1 MSTQRIEKDFLGER
15 VLPAEA
21 YYGIQT
27 LRATEN
33 FPITGYTI
41 HSSLIKAMGIVKKA
55 AALSNMEVH
64 LLSKEIG
71 EAIVEAAQEVID
83 GKWDAEF
90 IVDPIQGGAGTSIN
104 MNANEVIANRALEIL
119 GKEKGDYH
127 TVSPN
132 SHVNMSQ
139 STNDAFP
146 TAIHI
151 AVLNLI
157 DELLVTMDYMQSVFH
172 QKAEQFAHV
181 IKMGRTH
188 LQDAT
193 PLTLGQEIGGWAAML
208 AKSEHMIIHNIDY
221 MKELAI
227 GGTAVGTGINA
238 HPEFGD
244 RVAEEISVL
253 TGKQFTSAA
262 NKFHALTSHDE
273 AVVAHGALKA
283 LAADLMKIANDVRW
297 LASGPRSG
305 IGEITIPENEPGSS
319 IMPGKVNPTQSEAM
333 TMVVT
338 QVVGNDAT
346 IAFAASQGNFELN
359 VFKPVIIYNFLQS
372 TRLLADTMKSF
383 NDHCAVGIE
392 PNKEV
397 LDHNLQNSLMLVTAL
412 NPYIGYENAAKIAK
426 QAHKEGTTLKA
437 AAIASGLLTEEQF
450 DEYVDPATMIYP
462 NVK

>member
-1 MSTQRIEKDFLGER
+1 MMSTQRIEKDFLGER

-90 IVDPIQGGAGTSIN
+90 LVDPIQGGAGTSIN

-157 DELLVTMDYMQSVFH
+157 DELLETICNPFSIKKQSNLH
-172 QKAEQFAHV
+172 MSLKWDGRIYRTQCQFA
-181 IKMGRTH
+181 
-188 LQDAT
+188 
-193 PLTLGQEIGGWAAML
+193 
-208 AKSEHMIIHNIDY
+208 
-221 MKELAI
+221 
-227 GGTAVGTGINA
+227 
-238 HPEFGD
+238 
-244 RVAEEISVL
+244 
-253 TGKQFTSAA
+253 
-262 NKFHALTSHDE
+262 
-273 AVVAHGALKA
+273 
-283 LAADLMKIANDVRW
+283 
-297 LASGPRSG
+297 
-305 IGEITIPENEPGSS
+305 
-319 IMPGKVNPTQSEAM
+319 
-333 TMVVT
+333 
-338 QVVGNDAT
+338 
-346 IAFAASQGNFELN
+346 
-359 VFKPVIIYNFLQS
+359 
-372 TRLLADTMKSF
+372 
-383 NDHCAVGIE
+383 
-392 PNKEV
+392 
-397 LDHNLQNSLMLVTAL
+397 
-412 NPYIGYENAAKIAK
+412 
-426 QAHKEGTTLKA
+426 
-437 AAIASGLLTEEQF
+437 
-450 DEYVDPATMIYP
+450 
-462 NVK
+462 